1 MLTTTL
7 AVEAKEGTT
16 SCCVSSLEGGCA
28 LSAHRPAMFCVLDT
42 IQTSPG
48 FSCCA
53 YDSDRKRLESSVLP
67 LLRVMIEMLSCLL
80 L

>member
-53 YDSDRKRLESSVLP
+53 YDSDRKRLESSVLRDVK
-67 LLRVMIEMLSCLL
+67 LLIVVI
-80 L
+80 

>member
-53 YDSDRKRLESSVLP
+53 YDSDCKRLGSSVLRDVK
-67 LLRVMIEMLSCLL
+67 LLIVVI
-80 L
+80 